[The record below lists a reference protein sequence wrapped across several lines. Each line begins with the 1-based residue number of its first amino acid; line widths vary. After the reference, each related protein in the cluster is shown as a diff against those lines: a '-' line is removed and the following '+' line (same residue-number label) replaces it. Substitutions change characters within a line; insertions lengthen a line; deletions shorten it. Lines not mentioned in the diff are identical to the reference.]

1 MVVRPQFRQR
11 PVEVVGNAH
20 LHTLAR
26 RGHEMPNP
34 QRRVQGQRLR
44 HPFGRNRRGQRQE
57 PLPHLPGFRAGGQ
70 RDIADRPAPKDEAAF
85 GQVLPAKEGDTC
97 LAHFLKH
104 ALGQFIGWR
113 DAPQKCRV
121 GQAHETLERPDILS
135 IKRARQPVHAQVF
148 RPDGFE
154 IKVRLPGPAW
164 KVNPHLMVA
173 TPVRLRR
180 FPDYTEHI
188 LADDVPQVR
197 TA

>member
-1 MVVRPQFRQR
+1 M
-11 PVEVVGNAH
+11 
-20 LHTLAR
+20 T
-26 RGHEMPNP
+26 
-34 QRRVQGQRLR
+34 
-44 HPFGRNRRGQRQE
+44 
-57 PLPHLPGFRAGGQ
+57 
-70 RDIADRPAPKDEAAF
+70 
-85 GQVLPAKEGDTC
+85 
-97 LAHFLKH
+97 
-104 ALGQFIGWR
+104 
-113 DAPQKCRV
+113 PQKCRV